1 MDTRKR
7 IEALIADG
15 KQAEA
20 LVLLAPYWNPIAG
33 IEVQTDTY
41 KALGAVRAMICLAAE
56 RYGLEELAH
65 YDDADMH
72 EIDFGWRADEPNKC
86 INVKVTIGTTEPKDD
101 C

>member
-1 MDTRKR
+1 
-7 IEALIADG
+7 
-15 KQAEA
+15 
-20 LVLLAPYWNPIAG
+20 
-33 IEVQTDTY
+33 
-41 KALGAVRAMICLAAE
+41 MICLAAE

-72 EIDFGWRADEPNKC
+72 EIDFGWRAGEPNKC